1 MNYLSRLILSSH
13 EAQMILKGII
23 SVGVPHHSHLQIS
36 HRPQT
41 VQRFIGMFAVHDR
54 DVLVHRDEV
63 FQRIAPE
70 KFSRSF
76 GCQSVGHEPIGEVH
90 LKNFL
95 AALDKGLVL
104 LALLL
109 PTEEP

>member
-1 MNYLSRLILSSH
+1 
-13 EAQMILKGII
+13 
-23 SVGVPHHSHLQIS
+23 
-36 HRPQT
+36 
-41 VQRFIGMFAVHDR
+41 MFAVHDR